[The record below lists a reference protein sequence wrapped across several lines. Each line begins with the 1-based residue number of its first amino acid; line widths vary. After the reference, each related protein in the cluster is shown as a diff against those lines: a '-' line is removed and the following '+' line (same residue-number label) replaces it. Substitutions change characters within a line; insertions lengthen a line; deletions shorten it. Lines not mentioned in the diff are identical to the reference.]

1 MHIPMY
7 SPANHVSG
15 YDLLRWRAC
24 CKSRRPI
31 SIVFTFQRQLDR
43 RGSHLPDVRI
53 HTGTMGL
60 AVRVLQHGTHGHGV
74 VLGLV
79 VVRVRHPGATPVH
92 IAGRAGAHHQQP
104 HQRRVHRQG
113 EADRII

>member
-1 MHIPMY
+1 MHLCIHPRIT
-7 SPANHVSG
+7 SPDTTSCARARAVSRVVQ
-15 YDLLRWRAC
+15 LVL
-24 CKSRRPI
+24 
-31 SIVFTFQRQLDR
+31 FTFQRQLDR

-113 EADRII
+113 EADCII